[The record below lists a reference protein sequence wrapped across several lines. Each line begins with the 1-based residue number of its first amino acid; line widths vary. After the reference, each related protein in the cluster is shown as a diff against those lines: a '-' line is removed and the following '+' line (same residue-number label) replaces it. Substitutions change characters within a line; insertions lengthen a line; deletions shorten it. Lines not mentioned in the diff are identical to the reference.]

1 MAFNRNKY
9 WAALPPWIIL
19 GAVVIFVPL
28 FVFMT
33 VQTLHRQ
40 KENTTRLLVEKGAA
54 LIRSFEAGA
63 RTGMMGMM
71 GMGAADFQLQRLLF
85 ETAQQP
91 DIAYLIVTNT
101 NGRIEAHSDPNRIA
115 KMYGKDLDLD
125 KIFQSQK
132 IEWRQVPNNQGGYTF
147 EVFRRFAPTPPPHWE
162 MRGRMGS
169 RARRP
174 FFRQR
179 PESDAATKGQI
190 IFVGLDMSSIEAAR
204 KNDSRHTVI
213 MAVVL
218 LLIGFAG
225 TVTLF
230 LAQAYRTTR
239 SSLSRVQAFSD
250 NVVESMPL
258 GLIAVDPL
266 GRVASFNGT
275 AESILHIP
283 AAKAL
288 GEKVA
293 WLLLPPLSSLV
304 PEDPR
309 KQGRIISREIDYPTV
324 DGDTIPLDV
333 TVTPVHNQDE
343 EPLGS
348 LILLRD
354 LTEIR
359 NLETEVERSK
369 RLASIGRLAAGVAH
383 EIRNPLSS
391 IKGFATYFKGRYQ
404 DVPEDQ
410 KTAGIMIDEVER
422 LNRVIGQLLEFARP
436 LEPEKKESSLQGLI
450 RRSIKTIKAEAM
462 KKAIDVVLELPD
474 KMEPVHLDPDRINQV
489 LLNLYLNAIQSM
501 EGGGT
506 LSVRIARDENVPG
519 VVIVVRDTGAGIEE
533 KDLERIFDPYFTTK
547 PTGTGL
553 GLAIVHNIM
562 EAHGG
567 DIKVESKRGKG
578 TSVTLIIPDRVKKD

>member
-1 MAFNRNKY
+1 MAINRKTY
-9 WAALPPWIIL
+9 WTALPPWIIL

-28 FVFMT
+28 FIFMT

-71 GMGAADFQLQRLLF
+71 GMGGADFQLQRLLI

-91 DIAYLIVTNT
+91 DIVYLIVTNT
-101 NGRIEAHSDPNRIA
+101 EGRIEAHSDPARISE
-115 KMYGKDLDLD
+115 MYGKNLDL
-125 KIFQSQK
+125 KSIFHSQG
-132 IEWRQVPNNQGGYTF
+132 IGWRQVPNLQGGYTF
-147 EVFRRFAPTPPPHWE
+147 EVFRRFAPTNPPHWE
-162 MRGRMGS
+162 MHGRMGS
-169 RARRP
+169 RRRHP
-174 FFRQR
+174 YQQR
-179 PESDAATKGQI
+179 PEFDARIRDQI
-190 IFVGLDMSSIEAAR
+190 IFVGLDMSAIEAAR
-204 KNDSRHTVI
+204 ESDSRHTVV

-225 TVTLF
+225 MVTLF

-266 GRVASFNGT
+266 GKVAAFNGT
-275 AESILHIP
+275 AESILQIP

-288 GEKVA
+288 GEKA
-293 WLLLPPLSSLV
+293 DFLLLPPLSSLI
-304 PEDPR
+304 PDDPR
-309 KQGRIISREIDYPTV
+309 KQGRIISKEIDYPTSH
-324 DGDTIPLDV
+324 GDTIPLDV
-333 TVTPVHNQDE
+333 SVTPVHNKDG

-348 LILLRD
+348 LVLLRD

-359 NLETEVERSK
+359 TLKTEIERSR

-404 DVPEDQ
+404 DVPED
-410 KTAGIMIDEVER
+410 KETAAIMIEEVER
-422 LNRVIGQLLEFARP
+422 MNRVIGQLLEFARP
-436 LEPEKKESSLQGLI
+436 LEAEKKETSLQDLI
-450 RRSIKTIKAEAM
+450 QRSIKTIEADAM
-462 KKAIDVVLELPD
+462 KKTIDIALELPE
-474 KMEPVHLDPDRINQV
+474 KMNPVSLDPDRINQV

-501 EGGGT
+501 DEGGT
-506 LSVRIARDENVPG
+506 LSVRLSRDETVPG
-519 VVIVVRDTGAGIEE
+519 VVITVNDTGVGIDS

-547 PTGTGL
+547 STGTGL

-567 DIKVESKRGKG
+567 EIKIESKRGKG
-578 TSVTLIIPDRVKKD
+578 TTATMIIPDSAEEE

>member
-1 MAFNRNKY
+1 M
-9 WAALPPWIIL
+9 
-19 GAVVIFVPL
+19 
-28 FVFMT
+28 
-33 VQTLHRQ
+33 
-40 KENTTRLLVEKGAA
+40 
-54 LIRSFEAGA
+54 IRSFEAGA

-71 GMGAADFQLQRLLF
+71 GMGGADFQLQRLLF

-91 DIAYLIVTNT
+91 DIVYLIVTNRD
-101 NGRIEAHSDPNRIA
+101 GRIDAHSDPDRISE
-115 KMYGKDLDLD
+115 MYGKDLELD
-125 KIFQSQK
+125 SIFQSQR
-132 IEWRQVPNNQGGYTF
+132 IEWRQVPNNQGGHTF
-147 EVFRRFAPTPPPHWE
+147 EVFRRFAPTNPPHWDR
-162 MRGRMGS
+162 RGRMGS
-169 RARRP
+169 RMRHP
-174 FFRQR
+174 FQQR
-179 PESDAATKGQI
+179 LESDAGTRDQI
-190 IFVGLDMSSIEAAR
+190 IFVGLDMSAIEAAR
-204 KNDSRHTVI
+204 ENDSRHTVV

-239 SSLSRVQAFSD
+239 SSLSRVKAFSD

-293 WLLLPPLSSLV
+293 LLLRPPLSSLI

-309 KQGRIISREIDYPTV
+309 KQGRIFSREIDYPTA
-324 DGDTIPLDV
+324 DGGTIPLDV
-333 TVTPVHNQDE
+333 SVTPVHNKDE
-343 EPLGS
+343 APLGS
-348 LILLRD
+348 LVLLRD

-359 NLETEVERSK
+359 TLKTEVERSK

-436 LEPEKKESSLQGLI
+436 LEPEKKETSLQGLI
-450 RRSIKTIKAEAM
+450 RRSIKTIKAEAV
-462 KKAIDVVLELPD
+462 KKTIDVALELPE
-474 KMEPVHLDPDRINQV
+474 KMESVYLDPDRINQV
-489 LLNLYLNAIQSM
+489 LLNLYLNAMQSM

-506 LSVRIARDENVPG
+506 LSVRIARDETVPG
-519 VVIVVRDTGAGIEE
+519 VVIAVSDTGVGIEE

-567 DIKVESKRGKG
+567 DIKIESKRGKG
-578 TSVTLIIPDRVKKD
+578 TTATLIIPDRGKED